1 VLDIER
7 TAVAAHYVIASAEPG
22 KLGHVK
28 LNRILWFA
36 DLEQYRRA
44 GQSMTGLTQYSRK
57 PQGPLATQIS
67 QAVGWLGR
75 EGRAREQS
83 AAVDGYVRRVMISL
97 RAPDTAALGKAQTAI
112 LDHMID
118 VIAPLSAAQLLDLT
132 RADPLWQE
140 IPPDGAMVVA
150 TGAIIAKAPRLRNF
164 DSAPAR
170 FLIAAE

>member
-7 TAVAAHYVIASAEPG
+7 TAVAAHYIIARAEPG

-44 GQSMTGLTQYSRK
+44 GKSMTGLSQYSRK
-57 PQGPLATQIS
+57 PQGPLAPQIS

-75 EGRAREQS
+75 SGRAREQS
-83 AAVDGYVRRVMISL
+83 VAVDGYIRRVMISL
-97 RAPDTAALGKAQTAI
+97 REPDTSALGAAQTAI
-112 LDHMID
+112 LDHMINI
-118 VIAPLSAAQLLDLT
+118 VAPLSAAQLLDMT
-132 RADPLWQE
+132 SADPLWQE
-140 IPPDGAMVVA
+140 IKPDGAMVIA
-150 TGAIIAKAPRLRNF
+150 TGSIIAKAPRLRNP
-164 DSAPAR
+164 DPTPAR